1 MHIAGNPKEY
11 RQRGI
16 SMALADASV
25 FPTEPK
31 PEAEVGSLARELARA
46 YTSMLTFYQRE
57 YKLSP
62 SDADAKAR
70 GVDEPS
76 PDGDRGRALER
87 PADEVSWW
95 ALQRLAEHDPG
106 TMEIAWNRIKAEAR
120 KELESGHRTAS
131 ALEWQGSSWDRA
143 RFLAIRNAFRE
154 SWAPLT
160 GTEAALV
167 DMLAHSFEMY
177 LKWSERLVLRAETE
191 GQLEDDKLKRDG
203 YWQPPRIGLNE
214 AIEQAAAMAE
224 RWHRLFL
231 RTLRSLQDVRRLPGV
246 HVASAGQIN
255 IGGQQ
260 VNFAGPADGRA
271 DDGR

>member
-1 MHIAGNPKEY
+1 M
-11 RQRGI
+11 
-16 SMALADASV
+16 L
-25 FPTEPK
+25 PTEPE
-31 PEAEVGSLARELARA
+31 PELEVEAGSLARELAHA
-46 YTSMLTFYQRE
+46 YTSMLAFYQRE

-62 SDADAKAR
+62 ADADAKAR

-76 PDGDRGRALER
+76 LDWDRRQALER

-95 ALQRLAEHDPG
+95 ALQRLVEHDPG
-106 TMEIAWNRIKAEAR
+106 TVEIAWNRIKDEAR
-120 KELESGHRTAS
+120 KELESGHRTAA
-131 ALEWQGSSWDRA
+131 ALEWNGTPWDRA
-143 RFLAIRNAFRE
+143 RFLAIRSAFRE

-177 LKWSERLVLRAETE
+177 LKWSERLTLRAESE
-191 GQLEDDKLKRDG
+191 GQIEDDKLKRDG

-214 AIEQAAAMAE
+214 AIEQAAEMAE
-224 RWHRLFL
+224 RAHRLFL

-260 VNFAGPADGRA
+260 VNIAGPADGRA
-271 DDGR
+271 VDGR